1 LHILIEMISYIKGKI
16 ILERPTFLII
26 DVGGIGYKISIIPK
40 LDLKVGKEV
49 RLFIHQHIRE
59 DASDLYGFITFEEL
73 ELFEKLLSVNGVGP
87 KAAMTI
93 ISLAPAAKIIEAIVS
108 EDSNF
113 FQSAPGIGK
122 KVAIK
127 IIVDLKSKVSGI
139 ELSAAISSGRVK
151 EEVIDGLIIL
161 GYKKP
166 EIDKV
171 VSEMP
176 IDLKKSEEQIRWC
189 LKNLSKR

>member
-1 LHILIEMISYIKGKI
+1 MISYLKGKI

-26 DVGGIGYKISIIPK
+26 DVSGVGYKVSIIPK
-40 LDLKVGKEV
+40 IDYKIQEIISLYCY
-49 RLFIHQHIRE
+49 QHIRE
-59 DASDLYGFITFEEL
+59 DASDLYGFSAYEEL

-87 KAAMTI
+87 KAAMTVM
-93 ISLAPAAKIIEAIVS
+93 SLAPTEKIIEAITT

-113 FQSAPGIGK
+113 FLSAPGIGK

-127 IIVDLKSKVSGI
+127 IILDLKSKISGMQFTG
-139 ELSAAISSGRVK
+139 AISGGRVK
-151 EEVIDGLIIL
+151 EEVVDGLVML

-171 VSEMP
+171 ISILPKNLE
-176 IDLKKSEEQIRWC
+176 KSEEQIRWC
-189 LKNLSKR
+189 LKNLAKK

>member
-1 LHILIEMISYIKGKI
+1 MISYIKGKI
-16 ILERPTFLII
+16 ILERPTFLIVDI
-26 DVGGIGYKISIIPK
+26 GGVGYKISIIPK

-93 ISLAPAAKIIEAIVS
+93 ISLAPTAKIIKAIVS

-127 IIVDLKSKVSGI
+127 IIIDLKSKISGI

-176 IDLKKSEEQIRWC
+176 IDLKKSEEQIRCC

>member
-1 LHILIEMISYIKGKI
+1 MISYLSGKI
-16 ILERPTFLII
+16 IFTRPGFVIL
-26 DVGGIGYKISIIPK
+26 DVGGVGYGVVTSPQITFDKSMTK
-40 LDLKVGKEV
+40 YDF
-49 RLFIHQHIRE
+49 FIHHHIKE
-59 DASDLYGFITFEEL
+59 DASDLYGFVTFEEL

-93 ISLAPAAKIIEAIVS
+93 ISLAPTAKIIEAIVS

-127 IIVDLKSKVSGI
+127 IIIDLKSKVSGI

-189 LKNLSKR
+189 LKNLAT